1 VSTIFGREK
10 FLFRLLMVDFVAAE
24 VAAAAAAA
32 AAEEPAVAFSFTVR
46 WPVVRAGREFF
57 VERAYCC
64 STPFY

>member
-1 VSTIFGREK
+1 
-10 FLFRLLMVDFVAAE
+10 MVDFVAAE